1 MMSMMQNFF
10 SIRKDSRH
18 LFEGVKI
25 TEHKEFC
32 QKWMNQYPVLFI
44 SFKDVEADHFHEA
57 YDMLLYRLS
66 EVCIE
71 LADIV
76 TFDKADPEDKA
87 VFARLKSKSAREYE
101 VKNSL
106 KTIMRILRIIRLSSG
121 GEGEYIYRNQ

>member
-1 MMSMMQNFF
+1 
-10 SIRKDSRH
+10 
-18 LFEGVKI
+18 
-25 TEHKEFC
+25 
-32 QKWMNQYPVLFI
+32 
-44 SFKDVEADHFHEA
+44 
-57 YDMLLYRLS
+57 MLLYRLS

-87 VFARLKSKSAREYE
+87 VFARLKSKSARQHE

>member
-10 SIRKDSRH
+10 SIRKDSRD

-101 VKNSL
+101 VKN
-106 KTIMRILRIIRLSSG
+106 
-121 GEGEYIYRNQ
+121 